1 MKAQVTLRI
10 NNFVDLY
17 LIADGRQAVKWF
29 WMKAFS
35 AGSIRQ

>member
-10 NNFVDLY
+10 NNLDLY
-17 LIADGRQAVKWF
+17 LIADGRQAVNWL
-29 WMKAFS
+29 WMKAVS